1 APARGLCGG
10 EARGHAKRRGKLA
23 RVAAEIARPPGNPV
37 PVGALSLCTKAGR
50 GFSHASDLRG
60 PAPKVHGMRVLRGSC
75 KSPPVEAN
83 AMTAEK
89 ILTTSRSRSLGTV
102 SDRVV
107 ARLEIG
113 KRIIISCGLCL

>member
-1 APARGLCGG
+1 M
-10 EARGHAKRRGKLA
+10 
-23 RVAAEIARPPGNPV
+23 AAETACPPGNPV
-37 PVGALSLCTKAGR
+37 PFGALSLCPKAVR
-50 GFSHASDLRG
+50 GFSYASDLRG

-83 AMTAEK
+83 AMTPEK

-107 ARLEIG
+107 ARHEIG
-113 KRIIISCGLCL
+113 ERSIISIGCCVQHKTF

>member
-1 APARGLCGG
+1 M
-10 EARGHAKRRGKLA
+10 
-23 RVAAEIARPPGNPV
+23 AAETACPPCNPV
-37 PVGALSLCTKAGR
+37 SFGTLSLCPKAVR

-75 KSPPVEAN
+75 KSQPVEAN

-107 ARLEIG
+107 ARHEIG
-113 KRIIISCGLCL
+113 ERIIIYRGHSLENQTFSLHY